1 MTTNRELF
9 VVDPT
14 TNPLP
19 NDGVAE
25 VGRPRSDEE
34 WRILEWELR
43 NFVCTGEY
51 ERGLE
56 IALSTYLAN
65 LDRDKQPAVWVS
77 GFYGSGKSHFARVLE
92 HLWVDQAMPSGV
104 TARTLV
110 QVPQPVSDALR
121 ELDTA
126 GTREGGL
133 WSAAGKLSRGAG
145 GSIRLAFLGVLF
157 AAAELPTEYPT
168 ARFLLRM

>member
-14 TNPLP
+14 TSPLP

-56 IALSTYLAN
+56 IALTTYLAN

-77 GFYGSGKSHFARVLE
+77 GFYGSGKSHFVRVLQ
-92 HLWVDQAMPSGV
+92 HLWC
-104 TARTLV
+104 
-110 QVPQPVSDALR
+110 
-121 ELDTA
+121 DTSFSPD
-126 GTREGGL
+126 GTRARSITRGL
-133 WSAAGKLSRGAG
+133 PD
-145 GSIRLAFLGVLF
+145 
-157 AAAELPTEYPT
+157 E
-168 ARFLLRM
+168 